1 MFHLLSKFNSKIKV
15 NLYNNLRVN
24 SINRYLTGG
33 QLAYKKLQEHHVN
46 DVFLYSGGAIMPFVD
61 AFYKGSI
68 NYFVNTHEQNVG
80 HAATAYAKTTGNTGV
95 CVVTSG
101 PGLTNMITPML
112 DATNDSSSLIVFS
125 GQVPLAAM
133 NTNAFQECAAVGIS
147 SHVTKWSYCV
157 QSIDELSDV
166 IDAAFH
172 IANNGKKGAVHIDLP
187 KCVLSAKYNES
198 DIDSKINNT
207 NKFITNYMSSNSI
220 SSNTISSNT
229 ISSNNITSNN
239 ITSNNI
245 GNNNYDKTDISSD
258 LLIKIADIINNSK
271 KPVLYVGQGCND
283 SSELLR
289 EFAIKANIPV
299 TTTIHAMGV
308 FDEEHPLALEFLGM
322 HGNAA
327 ANYSIQNSDCIIA
340 IGSRFDDRTTGNVE
354 YYAPEARDNGNI
366 IHVNLNSKEIN
377 SVVKSDY
384 NVVAD
389 SGEFLSQIMPLIKYK
404 SRNAWTEI
412 YSTWKSTI
420 PFKFKKDEVKIKTQD
435 VISEINT
442 QILDKNISEDVI
454 ITSGVGNHQ
463 MMAAQF
469 IKWKHPKT
477 FISSGSLGVMGVGL
491 PYAIGAK
498 IANKDKIVI
507 DIDGDGS
514 FNHTLSDLKTVV
526 TYDLPI
532 KIAIM
537 NDGEQSMVKVWEDL
551 FFEGRFTATKLDSNP
566 DYKALAESFGI
577 KAIACDSPADL
588 ESTVNYFLDYK
599 GPILCD
605 FKVLTDKCF
614 PLVAPG
620 KALDDLILHNDG
632 DCNND
637 SNNYHKYDF
646 SNELPPS

>member
-1 MFHLLSKFNSKIKV
+1 MFRSLNKLNFIKKNIRLRQNSCV
-15 NLYNNLRVN
+15 R
-24 SINRYLTGG
+24 RYLTGG
-33 QLAYKKLQEHHVN
+33 QLAYKKLKEHNVE

-68 NYFVNTHEQNVG
+68 NYFVNTHEQNLG
-80 HAATAYAKTTGNTGV
+80 HAATAYAKTSGNPGV

-112 DATNDSSSLIVFS
+112 DATNDSSPLIVFS
-125 GQVPLAAM
+125 GQVPLATM
-133 NTNAFQECAAVGIS
+133 NTNAFQECAAIDIS
-147 SHVTKWSYCV
+147 RPVTKWSYCV

-172 IANNGKKGAVHIDLP
+172 IANNGKKGTVHIDLP

-198 DIDSKINNT
+198 IIDSKITKT
-207 NKFITNYMSSNSI
+207 NRFITNYISSNSI
-220 SSNTISSNT
+220 SNNSIS
-229 ISSNNITSNN
+229 I
-239 ITSNNI
+239 
-245 GNNNYDKTDISSD
+245 NNYDKIEINSD
-258 LLIKIADIINNSK
+258 LLIKIADVINNSK

-283 SSELLR
+283 SSVLLR

-308 FDEEHPLALEFLGM
+308 FDEEHHLALEFIGM

-354 YYAPEARDNGNI
+354 YYAPEARSAGHI
-366 IHVNLNSKEIN
+366 IHVNINPIEIN

-384 NVVAD
+384 SVVAD
-389 SGEFLSQIMPLIKYK
+389 SGEFLSQIMPLIEYK
-404 SRNAWTEI
+404 SRSAWIEI
-412 YSTWKSTI
+412 YSKWKSTI
-420 PFKFKKDEVKIKTQD
+420 PFQFKKDEVKIKTQD
-435 VISEINT
+435 VIAEINS
-442 QILDKNISEDVI
+442 QILDKDISEDVI

-463 MMAAQF
+463 MMASQF
-469 IKWKHPKT
+469 IKWKHPKS

-498 IANKDKIVI
+498 IANKNKIVI

-514 FNHTLSDLKTVV
+514 FNHTLSDLKTVA

-551 FFEGRFTATKLDSNP
+551 FFEGRYTATKLDKNP
-566 DYKALAESFGI
+566 DYKALAESFGL
-577 KAIACDSPADL
+577 KAIVCDSHTDL
-588 ESTVNYFLDYK
+588 ESAVNYFLDYK

-620 KALDDLILHNDG
+620 KALDDLILHSDG
-632 DCNND
+632 DDD
-637 SNNYHKYDF
+637 SDNYHKYDF

>member
-1 MFHLLSKFNSKIKV
+1 MFHSLSKFNSKINV
-15 NLYNNLRVN
+15 NVCCNLRVN
-24 SINRYLTGG
+24 VIKRYLTGG
-33 QLAYKKLQEHHVN
+33 QLAYKKLQEHHVK

-61 AFYKGSI
+61 AFYKGPI
-68 NYFVNTHEQNVG
+68 NYFVNTHEQNLG
-80 HAATAYAKTTGNTGV
+80 HEATAYAKTTDKTGV
-95 CVVTSG
+95 CIVTSG

-112 DATNDSSSLIVFS
+112 DATNDSTPLVVFS
-125 GQVPLAAM
+125 GQVPLSSM
-133 NTNAFQECAAVGIS
+133 NTNAFQECAATEIS

-157 QSIDELSDV
+157 QDVDELSDV

-172 IANNGKKGAVHIDLP
+172 IANTGKKGAVHIDLP
-187 KCVLSAKYNES
+187 KCVLSAKYNEL
-198 DIDSKINNT
+198 DIDYGFTYELEFKDKLASNINDESVYNIDFKQSVKTNT
-207 NKFITNYMSSNSI
+207 NRFITNY
-220 SSNTISSNT
+220 
-229 ISSNNITSNN
+229 ISSNN
-239 ITSNNI
+239 
-245 GNNNYDKTDISSD
+245 YDNTEINSKT
-258 LLIKIADIINNSK
+258 LRQIADVINNSK

-283 SSELLR
+283 SSALLR

-340 IGSRFDDRTTGNVE
+340 IGSRFDDRTIGNVE
-354 YYAPEARDNGNI
+354 YYAPEARSAGHI

-389 SGEFLSQIMPLIKYK
+389 SGEFLSQIMPLIDYK
-404 SRNAWTEI
+404 SRNAWTKI

-420 PFKFKKDEVKIKTQD
+420 PFQYKKDIAKIKTQD
-435 VISEINT
+435 VISEINK
-442 QILDKNISEDVI
+442 QVLDKNISEDVI

-514 FNHTLSDLKTVV
+514 FNHTLSDLKTVA

-551 FFEGRFTATKLDSNP
+551 FFEGRFTATKLDKNP

-577 KAIACDSPADL
+577 KAIACDSHDDL
-588 ESTVNYFLDYK
+588 ESDVNYFLDYK

-620 KALDDLILHNDG
+620 RALDDLILHSDS
-632 DCNND
+632 DDD